1 MRACLRTVA
10 TRTCAML
17 EFAWPWSFV
26 ALPLPWLVRWLLP
39 AVSAVDSGALR
50 VPDLED
56 FRHLGADV
64 DEPMYKQFFP
74 PLALLGWALLVLA
87 ASNPQWLGAPI
98 GVTDTGR
105 DLMLAVDLSESME
118 VEDFLLEGEP
128 VDRLVATK
136 AVAKA
141 FIERREGDR
150 IGLLVFGEQAYLNA
164 PLTHDRATVAQLLD
178 ETAIG
183 LAGRSTAI
191 GDALGLAVKRLREQ
205 DAEHKVVVL
214 MTDGANTAGQ
224 VKPQRAARL
233 AASAGLKVYTIG
245 IGADEMMVRQLFG
258 NIRVNPSTDLDE
270 KTLRGIAAATG
281 GRYFRAR
288 DLEALEEI
296 YAELDL
302 LEPVARGEQQL
313 RPVHALYPWPLA
325 LAALCAGI
333 LLWRQSRSAL

>member
-1 MRACLRTVA
+1 
-10 TRTCAML
+10 ML
-17 EFAWPWSFV
+17 EFAWPWCFL
-26 ALPLPWLVRWLLP
+26 ALPLPWLFRRLLP
-39 AVSAVDSGALR
+39 AAPGLDFGALR

-56 FRHLGADV
+56 FRHLEDGAGV
-64 DEPMYKQFFP
+64 PVHAHTCP
-74 PLALLGWALLVLA
+74 LLALLGWVLLVLA
-87 ASNPQWLGAPI
+87 ASNPRWLGEPI

-164 PLTHDRATVAQLLD
+164 PLTHDRATVAKLLD

-205 DAEHKVVVL
+205 DATHKVVIL

-224 VKPQRAARL
+224 VKPLRAARL
-233 AASAGLKVYTIG
+233 AANAGLKVYTIG

-258 NIRVNPSTDLDE
+258 DIRVNPSTDLDE
-270 KTLRGIAAATG
+270 KTLQGIAAATS

-288 DLEALEEI
+288 DLESLEEI
-296 YAELDL
+296 YAELDR

-313 RPVHALYPWPLA
+313 RPIRALYFWPLA
-325 LAALCAGI
+325 LAALCAGVV
-333 LLWRQSRSAL
+333 LWRQCRSAA

>member
-1 MRACLRTVA
+1 
-10 TRTCAML
+10 ML
-17 EFAWPWSFV
+17 EFAWPWCFL
-26 ALPLPWLVRWLLP
+26 ALPLPWLIRRLLP
-39 AVSAVDSGALR
+39 PAAGLDIGALR
-50 VPDLED
+50 VPELED
-56 FRHLGADV
+56 FRHLEDGAGGPV
-64 DEPMYKQFFP
+64 HKNASPL
-74 PLALLGWALLVLA
+74 LALLGWVLLVVS
-87 ASNPQWLGAPI
+87 ASNPQWLGEPI

-105 DLMLAVDLSESME
+105 DLMLAIDLSESME

-164 PLTHDRATVAQLLD
+164 PLTHDRATVATLLD

-205 DAEHKVVVL
+205 DAAHKVVIL

-224 VKPQRAARL
+224 VKPLRAARL
-233 AASAGLKVYTIG
+233 AANAGLKVYTIG

-258 NIRVNPSTDLDE
+258 DIRVNPSSDLDE

-288 DLEALEEI
+288 DLETLEEI
-296 YAELDL
+296 YTELDR

-313 RPVHALYPWPLA
+313 RPIHALYFWPLA
-325 LAALCAGI
+325 LAALCGGAV
-333 LLWRQSRSAL
+333 LWRQCRSAR